1 MSITLWYVCIFLKWF
16 CIDFVSLYGFSFSH
30 FLNKL
35 FYVCE
40 FFCASFANHCE
51 FLDSLQPLCNNSFF
65 PIIFVIV
72 VLSLLSVFCSFAVIF
87 DHFVVLVEYFY
98 VTFGSLCGRF
108 THHSQPIFH
117 NIWESF
123 CSLSSFLWNC
133 AFPILGTLFGGTFV
147 PVSNYLLSTVHL
159 VFLLLKSYFLIL
171 FLSLLAFFG
180 VFVEVYSCPSVCCWV
195 GFPFI
200 FILLGFLEIY
210 LFVADLCIFKLRLFM
225 FVSLISFWITL
236 K

>member
-1 MSITLWYVCIFLKWF
+1 M
-16 CIDFVSLYGFSFSH
+16 
-30 FLNKL
+30 
-35 FYVCE
+35 
-40 FFCASFANHCE
+40 
-51 FLDSLQPLCNNSFF
+51 
-65 PIIFVIV
+65 
-72 VLSLLSVFCSFAVIF
+72 
-87 DHFVVLVEYFY
+87 
-98 VTFGSLCGRF
+98 
-108 THHSQPIFH
+108 
-117 NIWESF
+117 
-123 CSLSSFLWNC
+123 
-133 AFPILGTLFGGTFV
+133 

-225 FVSLISFWITL
+225 FVSLISF
-236 K
+236 